1 MTIIIMARKLVN
13 GKWFNIDGNEIYS
26 VDQLIE
32 FQNGQ
37 MFKVQSIKGP
47 NITLELV
54 VENNG

>member
-1 MTIIIMARKLVN
+1 MIIIIIARKLVN

-37 MFKVQSIKGP
+37 TFKVQSINGS

-54 VENNG
+54 VENDG

>member
-1 MTIIIMARKLVN
+1 MARKLVN

>member
-1 MTIIIMARKLVN
+1 MIIIIIARKLIN

-37 MFKVQSIKGP
+37 VFKVQSINGS